1 MKAIFTNKDFMLLW
15 AGLTVSRFG
24 VRFIDLVI
32 MWFVIQE
39 TGSALALGA
48 TVICI
53 TLPTLLFGPIA
64 GVLAD
69 RYDKKKIMVIM
80 DFCNGALMLTIAA
93 LLITGNLSMLLLY
106 ILVIC
111 MSTVSAFF
119 NPASSASVPL
129 LIEEKNLSQAN
140 SLNQFSQQGSNIAG
154 PATAGILLAVF
165 NNEYGMLL
173 IAGGIAFIVSA
184 ITEIWIKV
192 PAASEEEQVKA
203 KFTQELKEGFQ
214 FILDDKKL
222 LMLIIAGGLIINFF
236 LAPLSVY
243 FTIMSDSIFNVG
255 SAGLGMLNSSLAI
268 GALIGSLTIMFNL
281 FKDRYKTAIAGL
293 VMEGAGLVLIGSFM
307 NYYVTI
313 AAVFIIGMGICFAS
327 VGLTTLYQ
335 TIIPKQKMGRV
346 MSLVTVLLT
355 VSVPLGTLFGSLIIS
370 YIPMF
375 AILLAFGVIVTLSGL
390 SIIVIA
396 KQDNTTIE
404 KEAVP
409 S

>member
-48 TVICI
+48 TVVCI

-69 RYDKKKIMVIM
+69 RYDKKKIIVIM
-80 DFCNGALMLTIAA
+80 DFCNGALILTLAA
-93 LLITGNLSMLLLY
+93 LMFTGNLSMLLLY

-111 MSTVSAFF
+111 MSTVLAFF
-119 NPASSASVPL
+119 NPAASASVPL
-129 LIEEKNLSQAN
+129 LIEEKDLTRAN
-140 SLNQFSQQGSNIAG
+140 SLNQFSQQGSNITG
-154 PATAGILLAVF
+154 PAAAGVLLAVF

-173 IAGGIAFIVSA
+173 IAGGTAFIISA
-184 ITEIWIKV
+184 ITEIWLKV
-192 PAASEEEQVKA
+192 PPVSDREQVEV
-203 KFTQELKEGFQ
+203 KFIQELKEGLQ
-214 FILDDKKL
+214 FILEDKRL
-222 LMLIIAGGLIINFF
+222 LMLIITGGMIINFF

-255 SAGLGMLNSSLAI
+255 SGGLGMLNSSLAI
-268 GALIGSLTIMFNL
+268 GALVGSLTIMFNL

-346 MSLVTVLLT
+346 MGLVTVLLT
-355 VSVPLGTLFGSLIIS
+355 VSVPLGTLFGSMIIS

-375 AILLAFGVIVTLSGL
+375 AILLIFGVIVTLSGL
-390 SIIVIA
+390 SIIIIA
-396 KQDNTTIE
+396 RRDNTSIG
-404 KEAVP
+404 KEIVP
-409 S
+409 G

>member
-1 MKAIFTNKDFMLLW
+1 MKAIFMNKDFMLLW

-24 VRFIDLVI
+24 VRFISLVI

-64 GVLAD
+64 GVIAD
-69 RYDKKKIMVIM
+69 RYDKKKIIVIM
-80 DFCNGALMLTIAA
+80 DFCNGALILTLAA
-93 LLITGNLSMLLLY
+93 LMLTGNLSMLLLY
-106 ILVIC
+106 TLLIC

-119 NPASSASVPL
+119 NPAASASIPL
-129 LIEEKNLSQAN
+129 LIEEKKLSQAN
-140 SLNQFSQQGSNIAG
+140 SLNQFSTQGSNIAG

-165 NNEYGMLL
+165 NNEYGVLL
-173 IAGGIAFIVSA
+173 IAGGIAFIISA

-192 PAASEEEQVKA
+192 PSVSDGEQSET
-203 KFTQELKEGFQ
+203 KFIQELKEGLQ
-214 FILDDKKL
+214 FILEDKRL
-222 LMLIIAGGLIINFF
+222 LMLIITGGMIINFF

-268 GALIGSLTIMFNL
+268 GALVGSLTIMFNL

-293 VMEGAGLVLIGSFM
+293 VMEGVGLVLIGSFM
-307 NYYVTI
+307 DFYVTI

-355 VSVPLGTLFGSLIIS
+355 VSVPLGTLFGSMIIS

-375 AILLAFGVIVTLSGL
+375 AVLLTFGVIVTLSGL
-390 SIIVIA
+390 SIIIIA
-396 KQDNTTIE
+396 KRDKTVIE
-404 KEAVP
+404 KETVP